1 MKVRSLVVASIV
13 LLTFLATATGTVA
26 WAYYAKVEIPL
37 DRKTNLPGFIFLPR
51 CEFKGSLPAVVIGVG
66 VGGTK
71 ILQYHDHCQCLADR
85 GFVVLLI
92 DPSNYPEFMAPGPW
106 TWDRDFG
113 YALGSF
119 NQGYVGAKL
128 ALGKEWYLK
137 SFKASVDYLTA
148 WPLVDREKIAL
159 SGFSQPANAALSCA
173 CRDPRV
179 KAVVWNYGGW
189 PWIMP
194 YEPFRLPPVAIFH
207 GEDDEV
213 YDVKYAREL
222 ALNLKTS
229 MRPFELNIYPNQKH
243 MFNIYYDLRNENRF
257 MKPALLDAF
266 ERMVAF
272 LKETMG
278 VDRRKPRGM
287 GRRAALHYTDSPLNR

>member
-1 MKVRSLVVASIV
+1 MKVRCLVVASIV
-13 LLTFLATATGTVA
+13 LLALLAIVPGKAV
-26 WAYYAKVEIPL
+26 WAYCARVAIPL
-37 DRKTNLPGFIFLPR
+37 DSNTNLPGFIFLPQS
-51 CEFKGSLPAVVIGVG
+51 EFKGRLPAVVIGVG
-66 VGGTK
+66 VGGTR
-71 ILQYHDHCQCLADR
+71 IFQYHDHCQCLADR
-85 GFVVLLI
+85 GFVVLLV
-92 DPSNYPEFMAPGPW
+92 DPSNYPESMSPGPW

-113 YALGSF
+113 YALGTF

-137 SFKASVDYLTA
+137 SFKACVDYLAA

-159 SGFSQPANAALSCA
+159 SGFSQAANAVLSWA

-194 YEPFRLPPVAIFH
+194 YEPFRLPPVEIFH
-207 GEDDEV
+207 GGQDDV
-213 YDVKYAREL
+213 YNVKYAKEL

-229 MRPFELNIYPNQKH
+229 MRQFELNIYPEQKH
-243 MFNIYYDLRNENRF
+243 MFNIYYDLHTENRF

-272 LKETMG
+272 LKQTMG
-278 VDRRKPRGM
+278 VDSRRVGQGEK
-287 GRRAALHYTDSPLNR
+287 RAARMR